1 MSDLSTRIKDYLASK
16 KPKVE
21 KLTLEVEVESGPE
34 DTSEADSKRL
44 GYVIMTVVAV
54 TMLYQAFKYGE
65 VENQCYLSKECREW
79 IKNK

>member
-34 DTSEADSKRL
+34 DTSEADNKRL
-44 GYVIMTVVAV
+44 GYIIMTVVAV
-54 TMLYQAFKYGE
+54 FMLYQAFQYGE
-65 VENQCYLSKECREW
+65 VRNQCYLSKECREW
-79 IKNK
+79 IKNQ